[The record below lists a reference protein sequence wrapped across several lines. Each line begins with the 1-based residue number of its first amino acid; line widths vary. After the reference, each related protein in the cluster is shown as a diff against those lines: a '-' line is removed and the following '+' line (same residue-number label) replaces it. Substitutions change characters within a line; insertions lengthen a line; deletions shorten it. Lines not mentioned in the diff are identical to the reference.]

1 MIVKYRCEIKLLNC
15 YAGGM
20 AVAVTGERPSSGIL
34 PLADPMGPPC
44 ELFWLTDPKILWRHY
59 KLNLRGERAQKKAI
73 FSRPKFPK
81 RCLKRLFDLFFQNL
95 ACGCRKKG
103 RQNFLLFILNLQQI
117 SLFKRHKTRH
127 CFRNYSVMT

>member
-81 RCLKRLFDLFFQNL
+81 RCLKTPFWPVFSKLGLRLQEKRSTKFSTFYFKSTTNL
-95 ACGCRKKG
+95 
-103 RQNFLLFILNLQQI
+103 II
-117 SLFKRHKTRH
+117 
-127 CFRNYSVMT
+127 